1 MYTKIAHTISSCAK
15 YGMVMRLPRRE
26 KWRERVEGGGG
37 GWGEYYYIMRKS
49 SSRGHCLT
57 INTGGGERHQEN

>member
-1 MYTKIAHTISSCAK
+1 MYKNTVHAISSCAK
-15 YGMVMRLPRRE
+15 YRMVMRLQKRE
-26 KWRERVEGGGG
+26 VVWGGGG

-57 INTGGGERHQEN
+57 INTGG